1 MFLRD
6 FLSIPNYAPFHDFFT
21 SLISTVRVLQFSI
34 NFHLIV
40 NVQLLMS
47 FRQMESDSDDN
58 LIDEDDMRVPN
69 QFSFLNLRPNQVTNR
84 KKETRTKY
92 RDYHSID
99 WLRELSR
106 DRQRHHLIE
115 NDRKSG
121 RLDLRLVFLIF
132 DFI

>member
-1 MFLRD
+1 
-6 FLSIPNYAPFHDFFT
+6 
-21 SLISTVRVLQFSI
+21 
-34 NFHLIV
+34 
-40 NVQLLMS
+40 
-47 FRQMESDSDDN
+47 MESDSDDN

-121 RLDLRLVFLIF
+121 RLDLR
-132 DFI
+132 